1 MSDMAR
7 KWSQDRIEILVPD
20 AFTFELSLLYYRD
33 STITTMDSGAKVL
46 TFTDRLIP
54 IHCRDTIVC
63 TKWGHNKVGFLT
75 KKYPLSANYFCIAL
89 WKFKLERFFRWKCKC
104 TRPFQLNRVMDCN
117 SRLTS
122 LPNELSLLKLASSC
136 SILSPISSKVE

>member
-63 TKWGHNKVGFLT
+63 TK
-75 KKYPLSANYFCIAL
+75 
-89 WKFKLERFFRWKCKC
+89 
-104 TRPFQLNRVMDCN
+104 
-117 SRLTS
+117 
-122 LPNELSLLKLASSC
+122 
-136 SILSPISSKVE
+136 